1 MLNARN
7 ILLICPDRRLCGELT
22 PLLSQAL
29 PACTVYETPQYPVG
43 RAIDNLIQSKAPA
56 LCFLDMSANPPMAF
70 AVLEDLVR
78 IAPKLMVV
86 SVLPTNDPDL
96 ILKCLRTGAS
106 EFLAQPLTA
115 EQLGPVLQRLEQLS
129 PLLKSQA
136 EGGARM
142 ITVMPVMGAC
152 GASTVACNLAFQ
164 WKKLGKK
171 VLLADMDPFTGSI
184 AFLLKLRWSYSFLD
198 ALTRDGALDVDVWK
212 GLVATVQGVDLL
224 LPPENAVGTLYEL
237 PDPAPIF
244 QFCRQLYDVVIVD
257 APRPFGAWP
266 LSLAKLCDDLLLVAS
281 NELPALRAAQRAL
294 EYLDSKIK
302 NRSQVRILVNRYNP
316 KIGLQLEAIE
326 TALQTEVYQL
336 LPADPD
342 GIERSLVEGKPAAAG
357 STFGKSIAALAN
369 ALAGGKKPPNAE
381 VRSSSWGS
389 IFSALVSRVT

>member
-1 MLNARN
+1 MA
-7 ILLICPDRRLCGELT
+7 GELS

-56 LCFLDMSANPPMAF
+56 LCFLDMSANPDMAF

-78 IAPKLMVV
+78 IAPKLLVV

-96 ILKCLRTGAS
+96 ILKCLRAGAA
-106 EFLAQPLTA
+106 EFLAEPLSA
-115 EQLGPVLQRLEQLS
+115 DQLGPVFQRLEQLS

-136 EGGARM
+136 EGGAR
-142 ITVMPVMGAC
+142 IISVMPVKGAC
-152 GASTVACNLAFQ
+152 GASTLACNLAFQ

-184 AFLLKLRWSYSFLD
+184 AFLLKLKWSYSFLD
-198 ALTRDGALDVDVWK
+198 ALTRDGALDADVWK
-212 GLVATVQGVDLL
+212 GLVATVQGVDIL
-224 LPPENAVGTLYEL
+224 LPPENAVGTVYEL

-244 QFCRQLYDVVIVD
+244 HFCRQLYDIILID
-257 APRPFGAWP
+257 APRPFGSWP
-266 LSLAKLCDDLLLVAS
+266 LSLARLCDELLLVAT

-294 EYLDSKIK
+294 EYLESKTKERSKI
-302 NRSQVRILVNRYNP
+302 RILVNRYNP
-316 KIGLQLEAIE
+316 KIGLHLESIE

-342 GIERSLVEGKPAAAG
+342 SIERSLVDGKPAAPG
-357 STFGKSIAALAN
+357 STFGKSITALAD
-369 ALAGGKKPPNAE
+369 ALAGGKKPPKTEA
-381 VRSSSWGS
+381 RSSSWGS